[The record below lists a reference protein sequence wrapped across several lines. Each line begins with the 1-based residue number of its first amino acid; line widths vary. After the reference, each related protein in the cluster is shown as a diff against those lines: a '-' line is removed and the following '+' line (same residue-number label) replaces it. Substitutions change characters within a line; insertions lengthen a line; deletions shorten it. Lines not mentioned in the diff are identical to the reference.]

1 MELTYAKIM
10 QNRMVKS
17 VAIISGGYVLIGI
30 VTKGY
35 CGINAIKTGE
45 SISHLPGLYSVGDFL
60 KGSAINVE
68 EKFQILFVYLTVL
81 GVVKC

>member
-45 SISHLPGLYSVGDFL
+45 SISHLLEFYS
-60 KGSAINVE
+60 
-68 EKFQILFVYLTVL
+68 
-81 GVVKC
+81 